1 MGRIAIGAASLTMI
15 LPLFSVAASSA
26 ARAEIKAEIRGDK
39 VVYSSRPRQK
49 PGATA
54 VRTRTRG
61 PLDDAPAPIAGL
73 VSEISARHGMDPDLI
88 AAVVSAESAFNPLA
102 VSPKGARGLMQL
114 MPETARL
121 YGVKDI
127 HDPRQNLEGGIAYL
141 KELVGRYR
149 GNLTLAL
156 AAYNAGPGAVQ
167 RAAGVPE
174 YRETQDYIRKI
185 ESRYGPLKGSAAAM
199 EDIAGG
205 PTPFSA
211 SIRPAQDTEGG
222 VLWTNRPP
230 RQKRDG
236 RVVRK

>member
-1 MGRIAIGAASLTMI
+1 MGRLAAGVVKTFL
-15 LPLFSVAASSA
+15 LPLLGLGLAAE

-49 PGATA
+49 PG
-54 VRTRTRG
+54 
-61 PLDDAPAPIAGL
+61 PAPAAKSRPSGAFDAVPVALAGL
-73 VSEISARHGMDPDLI
+73 IREISARNGMDPELI

-102 VSPKGARGLMQL
+102 VSAKGARGLMQL
-114 MPETARL
+114 MPETARQ
-121 YGVKDI
+121 YGVSDV
-127 HDPRQNLEGGIAYL
+127 HDPRQNLEGGIKYLRDL
-141 KELVGRYR
+141 KERYR

-185 ESRYGPLKGSAAAM
+185 EARYGPLKGAGAAID
-199 EDIAGG
+199 EIAGR

-211 SIRPAQDTEGG
+211 SIRAAQNDEGG
-222 VLWTNRPP
+222 IVYTNRPTG
-230 RQKRDG
+230 KRDG
-236 RVVRK
+236 RVVKK